1 MHKKTFLVAL
11 LGLAVFLTGCKKE
24 LKPDQLALGVQP
36 GQVYYTQFSLF
47 QEKNNFRTT
56 NYRKGILIP
65 INTAV
70 SLQAIDN
77 SQAELRLVESG
88 QPLSIE
94 NVPKHTVDDMQTA
107 FKKIA
112 GASKV
117 DLSRFSAEE
126 KDAILSG
133 QVKKGMSRKAVLA
146 AIGYPPQNE
155 TPSLNGNDW
164 VYWKHRF
171 DRFVVHFK
179 NDKVENIVD

>member
-1 MHKKTFLVAL
+1 MHRRTFFLAL
-11 LGLAVFLTGCKKE
+11 FGLSVLLTGCKKE
-24 LKPDQLALGVQP
+24 LKPDQLAPGVQT

-70 SLQAIDN
+70 TLQTLRSD
-77 SQAELRLVESG
+77 QAELRLLESG

-94 NVPKHTVDDMQTA
+94 NVPKHTMEDIQTA

-112 GASKV
+112 APTKV
-117 DLSRFSAEE
+117 DLSQFSAAEQE
-126 KDAILSG
+126 AILAG

-164 VYWKHRF
+164 VYWSNRF
-171 DRFVVHFK
+171 NRFVVHFK
-179 NDKVENIVD
+179 NEKVDNIVD

>member
-1 MHKKTFLVAL
+1 MHRKTFLLTL
-11 LGLAVFLTGCKKE
+11 LSLIVLLTGCKKE
-24 LKPDQLALGVQP
+24 LKPDQLAPGVQP

-70 SLQAIDN
+70 SLQSIRAD
-77 SQAELRLVESG
+77 QAELRLVESG

-112 GASKV
+112 GPNKV
-117 DLSRFSAEE
+117 DLSQFSATE
-126 KDAILSG
+126 KDAILAG

-155 TPSLNGNDW
+155 TPSLNSNDW
-164 VYWKHRF
+164 TYWSNRF
-171 DRFVVHFK
+171 NRFIVHFK
-179 NDKVENIVD
+179 NDKVDNIVD